1 MTATSP
7 SVSVIIPTWRRPA
20 SIVRCLRAIAAQSH
34 PPNEVIVITRDVD
47 PASRDAARGVTVPPS
62 VTLRVLEVPAGGVV
76 AAMQAGLDAA
86 MGDIIALTDD
96 DAEPRRDW
104 VERLVAAL
112 VADAGLAGAG
122 GRDWQPHERGDA
134 PVVGRVQWFGRV
146 IGRHHLGAGAPRG
159 VDLLKGVNCAY
170 RAELLRAVGFDPR
183 LRGAGAQ
190 LHWEMGVGL
199 PLRRAGWRLRYDP
212 AIAVEHHVESRSSDD
227 QLHRGAFAS
236 DALVD
241 AVHNEALTVGEHL
254 GGAARLAWH
263 LWAFAIGTVAAPGL
277 LNAARLRAQGKRWA
291 WTAWRA
297 ARRGRA
303 LAHETHARWP
313 RPLDIP
319 RPGAPA

>member
-1 MTATSP
+1 MTAASP
-7 SVSVIIPTWRRPA
+7 TVSVIIPTWRRPA
-20 SIVRCLRAIAAQSH
+20 SIVRCLRAVAAQSR
-34 PPNEVIVITRDVD
+34 PPHEIIVITRDVD
-47 PASRDAARGVTVPPS
+47 PASREAARGVTVPAG

-86 MGDIIALTDD
+86 SGAIIALTDD

-104 VERLVAAL
+104 IERLVAAIG
-112 VADAGLAGAG
+112 AEAGVAGAG

-134 PVVGRVQWFGRV
+134 PVVGQVQWFGRV
-146 IGRHHLGAGAPRG
+146 IGRHHLGAGAARD

-170 RAELLRAVGFDPR
+170 RADLLRAVGFDPR

-190 LHWEMGVGL
+190 LHWELGVGL

-212 AIAVEHHVESRSSDD
+212 AIAVEHHVEVRASED
-227 QLHRGAFAS
+227 QLHRGAFAA

-241 AVHNEALTVGEHL
+241 AVHNETLMVGEHL
-254 GGAARLAWH
+254 WGAARLAWR
-263 LWAFAIGTVAAPGL
+263 LWAFALGTVAAPGL

-291 WTAWRA
+291 RTAWRA

-303 LAHETHARWP
+303 LAHETSARSP
-313 RPLDIP
+313 RRLDVP
-319 RPGAPA
+319 RPGAAP

>member
-1 MTATSP
+1 MTATP
-7 SVSVIIPTWRRPA
+7 TSVSVIIPTWRRPA
-20 SIVRCLRAIAAQSH
+20 SIVRCLRALAAQSR
-34 PPNEVIVITRDVD
+34 PPRELIVITRDVD
-47 PASRDAARGVTVPPS
+47 PASRDAARGVTVPAG
-62 VTLRVLEVPAGGVV
+62 VALRVLEVPAGGVV

-86 MGDIIALTDD
+86 TGEVIALTDD

-104 VERLVAAL
+104 IERLIAAL
-112 VADAGLAGAG
+112 AADAGLAGAG
-122 GRDWQPHERGDA
+122 GRDWQPHERSDA
-134 PVVGRVQWFGRV
+134 AVVGRVQWFGRV
-146 IGRHHLGAGAPRG
+146 IGRHHLGAGPARD

-170 RAELLRAVGFDPR
+170 RADLLRAVGFDPR

-212 AIAVEHHVESRSSDD
+212 AIAVEHHVEVRVSED

-236 DALVD
+236 EALVD
-241 AVHNEALTVGEHL
+241 AVHNEALMVGEHL
-254 GGAARLAWH
+254 GHAARLAWH

-277 LNAARLRAQGKRWA
+277 LNAVRLRAQGNRWA

-313 RPLDIP
+313 RRHDVP
-319 RPGAPA
+319 RPGASG